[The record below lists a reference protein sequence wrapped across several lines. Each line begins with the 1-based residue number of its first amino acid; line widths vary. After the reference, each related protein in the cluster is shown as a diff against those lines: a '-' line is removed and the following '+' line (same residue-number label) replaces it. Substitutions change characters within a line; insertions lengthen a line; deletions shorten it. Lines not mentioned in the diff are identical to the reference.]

1 MRAYFESC
9 LLLGKLLR
17 GARYST
23 TRVAATG
30 STVEVRK
37 RREAYAPVLVALG
50 EPVAW
55 ALDAGVIV
63 LPQHSWEQRERL
75 LYERLYGQSIH
86 VERHGTLVL
95 PHLAGQT
102 LAAWLE
108 DESLD
113 SAARIHAIQLAATAL
128 AQFHAKGF
136 THADA
141 MAENVM
147 VDLDAGVAR
156 WFDFET
162 EHEPG
167 RNEAWRRGDDIRALI
182 ATCVL
187 RSQRSDFASTID
199 CILRSYANNSVL
211 PHVAASFSQ
220 TTQRALAFHLGQAPV
235 SYDTFQEVGR
245 LLHQRLGNGAF
256 TV

>member
-1 MRAYFESC
+1 M
-9 LLLGKLLR
+9 
-17 GARYST
+17 
-23 TRVAATG
+23 
-30 STVEVRK
+30 VEVRK
-37 RREAYAPVLVALG
+37 RRAPYAPLLVALG
-50 EPVAW
+50 DPVVW

-75 LYERLYGQSIH
+75 LYERLYGQFIR
-86 VERHGTLVL
+86 VERDGTLVL
-95 PHLAGQT
+95 PHLDGRT

-108 DESLD
+108 VESLGQ
-113 SAARIHAIQLAATAL
+113 AARINAIQLAAAVL

-167 RNEAWRRGDDIRALI
+167 RNEAWRRADDLRALI

-187 RSQRSDFASTID
+187 RSQRSDFASIID
-199 CILRSYANNSVL
+199 CILTSYANNSVL
-211 PHVAASFSQ
+211 PHVTASFSS
-220 TTQRALAFHLGQAPV
+220 TTQRALAFHLGQAPL

-245 LLHQRLGNGAF
+245 LLHQRLG
-256 TV
+256 